1 MGRRLAF
8 VMVSVL
14 LVTAVV
20 VVASGAAPDAPRS
33 VYKLMGVLGQVV
45 SLVRSSY
52 VDEVPVD
59 RIELGA
65 TTGLVEAADAGG
77 AWVPDEYAGAFE
89 AAHTRP
95 LPPFGLVLGKRSS
108 YPFVL
113 QVIDGSPAALAGL
126 VPGQLVER
134 IGGEPV
140 RARPLWRALVMLD
153 QAERG
158 AGAVELNVVDARLEG
173 ERRLR
178 LERAVYAVPGPTVVP
193 HDDVPVLRVGVL
205 SAAAVA
211 TVEEVLRPWGAAQS
225 VVVDLRGTALGSP
238 ADAVKLAAAL
248 AGGAVELQAQRRGS
262 QGGMVRARAPERTW
276 RLVACVDPT
285 TGKAAEVLALA
296 LRSRGAV
303 LVGGETYG
311 DTATRRP
318 IASEGGR
325 VWLAEEWFATPDG
338 TAILGQGLKPDEV
351 VRGRGET
358 DPVLLRALEIA
369 RGARPAKAA

>member
-1 MGRRLAF
+1 MRRRLAF
-8 VMVSVL
+8 VIVSML

-33 VYKLMGVLGQVV
+33 VFKLMGVLGQVV

-65 TTGLVEAADAGG
+65 TTRLVEAADPGG
-77 AWVPDEYAGAFE
+77 AWVPDDAAADFE
-89 AAHTRP
+89 AARARA
-95 LPPFGLVLGKRSS
+95 LPPFGLVLGKRAS

-113 QVIDGSPAALAGL
+113 QVIEGSPAAAAGL

-140 RARPLWRALVMLD
+140 RARPLWRALVLLD
-153 QAERG
+153 QAESRDG
-158 AGAVELNVVDARLEG
+158 HVELNVVDARLEG
-173 ERRLR
+173 ERTVR
-178 LERAVYAVPGPTVVP
+178 LERAAFPLPPPAVVS
-193 HDDVPVLRVGVL
+193 HDDVPVLRIPVL
-205 SAAAVA
+205 SPAAVEA
-211 TVEEVLRPWGAAQS
+211 AEAALRPFTAAPS
-225 VVVDLRGTALGSP
+225 VVVDLRGAALGSA
-238 ADAVKLAAAL
+238 ADAVRLAAIV
-248 AGGAVELQAQRRGS
+248 AGGTVELQAQRRAAA
-262 QGGMVRARAPERTW
+262 GGTVRARGGERSW
-276 RLVACVDPT
+276 RVVACVDPT
-285 TGKAAEVLALA
+285 TGHAAEVLALA

-318 IASEGGR
+318 VASAGGR
-325 VWLAEEWFATPDG
+325 VWLAEEWFSTSDG
-338 TAILGQGLKPDEV
+338 TAVLGQGVKPDEV
-351 VRGRGET
+351 VRGRAEA